1 MVFGFIPDF
10 LDAFLC
16 FCGFSGGVSCFC
28 VAFWFQKF
36 KKGEGLT
43 GEFVCG
49 FVDSFLM
56 GYGYVVIF
64 CEVSQGLV

>member
-1 MVFGFIPDF
+1 
-10 LDAFLC
+10 
-16 FCGFSGGVSCFC
+16 VSCFC
-28 VAFWFQKF
+28 VSLAWFQKF